1 MKRAFL
7 QLFEHKSRNKKPEVT
22 INQDTVKALEKMIS
36 ILSKSHDPKLT
47 GQKEKI
53 TLAKEKAEKI
63 ISRKQQKKKDI
74 EHLIGKISQKKILI
88 KDFSNIEDL
97 NNKNTKER
105 YKNLKNE
112 ISSLEIELHKL
123 TTPEPLNPVEMVDVL
138 GSLPEY
144 STLEIEPDWL
154 NVIDSLSVKMPTT
167 NLIYISDNFVDKIFI
182 NYIKKEI
189 VLRKS
194 FLKESTQNLSIVTKL
209 PDKAG
214 DLDNILGVVKNLQ
227 ENSKSVFTW
236 DQELY
241 RSQIDALAEPLQ
253 LLLKI
258 RGKLKIWLDVDKFVR
273 QHKITDGSLVKM
285 IKKAKLPAD
294 GSGIFGFLGG
304 QEVNDLAKLLD
315 KVEPLTKN
323 YWLFYNTFVNKGDK
337 DFLLSQLKVY
347 KESLV
352 QQIKVGFGRFIKDTN
367 LDKQALSSDGSN
379 TIIKIGKKSFQNS
392 QPKNLSEIIGLFFD
406 KQVSLIVLDYFG
418 DNTAFRL
425 NNHYQKQLDCTNL
438 AIKIL
443 STRTYKDIP
452 VEESET
458 VSFYPNWLKADF
470 FSHAINFLNNYFQH
484 ETDSLG
490 KNKIINIILGYVI
503 EETMTDTELLYLSD
517 LAHYNLE
524 KKLLFLQSTKKIL
537 NFCERRFNDDQVGI
551 LKKIYNF

>member
-1 MKRAFL
+1 MA
-7 QLFEHKSRNKKPEVT
+7 V
-22 INQDTVKALEKMIS
+22 V
-36 ILSKSHDPKLT
+36 
-47 GQKEKI
+47 
-53 TLAKEKAEKI
+53 
-63 ISRKQQKKKDI
+63 
-74 EHLIGKISQKKILI
+74 
-88 KDFSNIEDL
+88 
-97 NNKNTKER
+97 
-105 YKNLKNE
+105 
-112 ISSLEIELHKL
+112 
-123 TTPEPLNPVEMVDVL
+123 
-138 GSLPEY
+138 Y
-144 STLEIEPDWL
+144 SASWE
-154 NVIDSLSVKMPTT
+154 
-167 NLIYISDNFVDKIFI
+167 
-182 NYIKKEI
+182 
-189 VLRKS
+189 
-194 FLKESTQNLSIVTKL
+194 
-209 PDKAG
+209 G
-214 DLDNILGVVKNLQ
+214 
-227 ENSKSVFTW
+227 
-236 DQELY
+236 
-241 RSQIDALAEPLQ
+241 
-253 LLLKI
+253 
-258 RGKLKIWLDVDKFVR
+258 
-273 QHKITDGSLVKM
+273 
-285 IKKAKLPAD
+285 
-294 GSGIFGFLGG
+294 
-304 QEVNDLAKLLD
+304 DLAK
-315 KVEPLTKN
+315 LTKN
-323 YWLFYNTFVNKGDK
+323 YWLFYNTFVNKGVK